1 MAIRH
6 LEFEVGDRV
15 YLRVS
20 LTRGVK
26 RLGIKCKLAPCYS
39 SLFPVLSRGE
49 CGIPFGA
56 ATSLGRCV

>member
-1 MAIRH
+1 MARWH
-6 LEFEVGDRV
+6 LEFEAGDRM

-20 LTRGVK
+20 PTRGVK

-39 SLFPVLSRGE
+39 NPFPVLSKGE

-56 ATSLGRCV
+56 ATSLGRRV